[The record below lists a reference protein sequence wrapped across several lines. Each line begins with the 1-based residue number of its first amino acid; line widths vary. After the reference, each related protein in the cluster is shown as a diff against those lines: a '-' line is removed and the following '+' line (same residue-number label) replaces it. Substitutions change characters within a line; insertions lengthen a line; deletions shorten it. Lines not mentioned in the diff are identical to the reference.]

1 MRKIDVKEDCMVSR
15 LLIDEYKG
23 GLKFGRLM
31 KLFRDK
37 DIKINGKRISGDV
50 AVVCGDIVEVYFD
63 AEAKNLPVIYADDD
77 ILVCDKPA
85 GIESVAFFE
94 QIHAVYGSAIFTHRL
109 DRNTSGVMIFA
120 LNEKAYAELFRG
132 FRERTFDKEYLAC
145 VYGHF
150 AEPIGILKDYLIKDE
165 KAGKVKV
172 YKERRKGSLM
182 IETGYKELARG
193 EKTSVLS
200 VKLYTG
206 RTHQIRAHLAFYGH
220 FIIGDGKYGDDRINR
235 EFGESRQLLRAVKL
249 ALRFGAG
256 DYLYRLNGKSFT
268 VEANCIF
275 RGLR

>member
-1 MRKIDVKEDCMVSR
+1 
-15 LLIDEYKG
+15 
-23 GLKFGRLM
+23 
-31 KLFRDK
+31 
-37 DIKINGKRISGDV
+37 
-50 AVVCGDIVEVYFD
+50 
-63 AEAKNLPVIYADDD
+63 
-77 ILVCDKPA
+77 
-85 GIESVAFFE
+85 
-94 QIHAVYGSAIFTHRL
+94 
-109 DRNTSGVMIFA
+109 
-120 LNEKAYAELFRG
+120 
-132 FRERTFDKEYLAC
+132 
-145 VYGHF
+145 
-150 AEPIGILKDYLIKDE
+150 
-165 KAGKVKV
+165 
-172 YKERRKGSLM
+172 M

-249 ALRFGAG
+249 ALRFGVG